1 MNKWTRLLCR
11 HILRLLRLNKK
22 IRHYSLF
29 THLNIPLH
37 MCSRRLVFAILN
49 MPCLQLS
56 DILIS
61 TCHFTFNHFPHSCTR
76 FLLFIYSAVILLFWH
91 SFLFEFLLFVD
102 LWVISLFSDLR
113 FSLFFHFCCSPK
125 CECHRSTVKTP
136 RANFLLFPSTA
147 IDLSFP
153 PDLHRRCSL
162 NDWSELAF
170 FVTFKFSFFTQ
181 LLSLLCVEGKKLRMV
196 RAFPCEREENSWKV
210 WESLARVSFIARQI
224 RPRAH
229 RFVIV
234 AREWQQLSYHQ
245 LGSVSLL
252 WAEKWSERARECSLM
267 RYN

>member
-1 MNKWTRLLCR
+1 
-11 HILRLLRLNKK
+11 
-22 IRHYSLF
+22 
-29 THLNIPLH
+29 
-37 MCSRRLVFAILN
+37 
-49 MPCLQLS
+49 MPCLQHS

-102 LWVISLFSDLR
+102 LWVISLLADLR

-181 LLSLLCVEGKKLRMV
+181 LLSLLCVEGKNTQNGESFSLR
-196 RAFPCEREENSWKV
+196 ERGKFMEGLRIFV
-210 WESLARVSFIARQI
+210 VSFIYCTTNSSSCSSFCRRCTRMATTIISSVGICLFTLSWEMYRTSAEMFTNEI
-224 RPRAH
+224 
-229 RFVIV
+229 
-234 AREWQQLSYHQ
+234 QLNK
-245 LGSVSLL
+245 LL
-252 WAEKWSERARECSLM
+252 HYLKLAILAD
-267 RYN
+267 

>member
-1 MNKWTRLLCR
+1 
-11 HILRLLRLNKK
+11 
-22 IRHYSLF
+22 
-29 THLNIPLH
+29 
-37 MCSRRLVFAILN
+37 

-61 TCHFTFNHFPHSCTR
+61 TCHFFFNHFPHSCTR

-102 LWVISLFSDLR
+102 LWMISLFADLR

-181 LLSLLCVEGKKLRMV
+181 LLSLLCVEGKNSEWWEL
-196 RAFPCEREENSWKV
+196 FP
-210 WESLARVSFIARQI
+210 
-224 RPRAH
+224 
-229 RFVIV
+229 
-234 AREWQQLSYHQ
+234 ARERKIQRRFENLWREFHLLHDEFVLVLIVLSSLHENGNNYHIISWD
-245 LGSVSLL
+245 LSLY
-252 WAEKWSERARECSLM
+252 AELRNVPNERG
-267 RYN
+267 NVH